1 MPPQIYF
8 IAFVL
13 FIVFVRVVFPTN
25 KYRNDYDEEI
35 SCNLPPITVPPRGTN
50 PALGIKLS
58 VRTPNHWGSGLKQ
71 YYKGKLKG
79 NHLYHQLVEIDP
91 PVDSIPIETIGDW
104 IFGLPEYEGNVRFL
118 PDQGNITI
126 LVPSDS
132 PKEVILLLQSV
143 FPSQTKV
150 SGNTNDSRF
159 LNLPSLLL
167 PSRSSNP
174 AFGKLVE
181 IPIPNPQGSGVK
193 QYIKAMVKEHPLFN
207 HPVKTDPPINGW
219 SYKGEPITINTLG
232 LWIFG
237 TTGYDGNVRFLPDEG
252 RIRIQVPLEAPEEV
266 EILVRSFHKPDQTSQ
281 PSGLEIT
288 EDAFATG
295 STEKDGDDA
304 LKTQVKTWV
313 RNRQVDKL
321 R

>member
-13 FIVFVRVVFPTN
+13 FIVFVRVFFPSH

-58 VRTPNHWGSGLKQ
+58 VRTPNYWGAGLKQ
-71 YYKGKLKG
+71 YYKGKLKE
-79 NHLYHQLVEIDP
+79 NRLYHQLIEIDP
-91 PVDSIPIETIGDW
+91 PVDSIHIETIGDW

-118 PDQGNITI
+118 PDQGGISI
-126 LVPSDS
+126 QVPLDA
-132 PKEVILLLQSV
+132 PKEVISLLQSV
-143 FPSQTKV
+143 FPGETKV
-150 SGNTNDSRF
+150 SGNINESKF
-159 LNLPSLLL
+159 LNQPSILL

-181 IPIPNPQGSGVK
+181 IPIPNPHGSGVK

-207 HPVKTDPPINGW
+207 CPITIEPPINGW
-219 SYKGEPITINTLG
+219 TNKGEPIPINTLG
-232 LWIFG
+232 LWVFG

-252 RIRIQVPLEAPEEV
+252 RIRIQVPLESPDEV
-266 EILVRSFHKPDQTSQ
+266 EVLLRSFFKPERISK
-281 PSGLEIT
+281 PSVPEVT
-288 EDAFATG
+288 EVSFSAGSAVTG
-295 STEKDGDDA
+295 GENA

-313 RNRQVDKL
+313 RNRQVNKL